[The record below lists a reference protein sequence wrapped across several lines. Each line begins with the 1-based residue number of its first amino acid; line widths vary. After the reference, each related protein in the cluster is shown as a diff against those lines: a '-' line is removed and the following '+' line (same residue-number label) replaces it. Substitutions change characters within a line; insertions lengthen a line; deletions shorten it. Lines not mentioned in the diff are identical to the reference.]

1 MSETPKALN
10 PLGPAVTGPVA
21 KSRKKADLQ
30 NIADALGLDTAG
42 TIDVLV
48 LRIRAYMDANTAVLN
63 GMPRFTGLFTFKSA
77 PKAAKQD
84 KKTSADKDAEDVAE
98 NLKSKSAK
106 LTASEQKLNEL
117 KVTVEPP
124 PSFKALGL
132 QRGNNK
138 PKTEVEIVED
148 GSSDLS
154 SEYDAVF
161 DDSKSKDKSDIES
174 ESEDKKKRKKDGHS
188 ERDVANEGHEIMTVS
203 VKLESAHDLPHE
215 MLIPGVEIIKTKSPS
230 DGSIIHQ
237 TRLSE
242 LLPAVVEMNS
252 PMKALGGHFMRTGL
266 REDAQ
271 STYMNAGTIEQHM
284 QKLPIKALQ
293 LDAANLLD
301 VKLNDKGHYG
311 ADIFWKLDQ
320 DPSHGASLQSK
331 ATILPVQP
339 TSLTG
344 SGSDK
349 PLDIA
354 KERDLHNI
362 HKHENAMEKFEV
374 YLLNFCGVD
383 LEEYPNGP
391 LETIADGLVQFRN
404 YEAVLK
410 TLKPWMTKK
419 KGYIVPLT
427 SPSFPGTKFTKATIN
442 SALGLAGS
450 TINNIVSHFEP
461 ERLRHS
467 PDAATWVQTNGV
479 TNGGVYNHLK
489 PIDFVKILKKN
500 YKKRVRSESPSS
512 TSSSESE
519 PARSRKSKGKKKK
532 VEKERSHKKH
542 KKAINSE
549 DIDE

>member
-124 PSFKALGL
+124 PSFKVLGL

-174 ESEDKKKRKKDGHS
+174 ESENKKKRKKDGHS

-215 MLIPGVEIIKTKSPS
+215 MLIPGVEIIKTKSP
-230 DGSIIHQ
+230 
-237 TRLSE
+237 
-242 LLPAVVEMNS
+242 AVVEMNS
-252 PMKALGGHFMRTGL
+252 PMKALGGRFMRTGL

-284 QKLPIKALQ
+284 QKLPIKTLQ

-419 KGYIVPLT
+419 KGYIVPLMHWVLQD
-427 SPSFPGTKFTKATIN
+427 P
-442 SALGLAGS
+442 LS
-450 TINNIVSHFEP
+450 TIHFEP

-549 DIDE
+549 DIDEYLPNTQQLLRRFLPVLKP

>member
-42 TIDVLV
+42 TFDVLV

-63 GMPRFTGLFTFKSA
+63 GMPCFMGLFTFKSA

-117 KVTVEPP
+117 EVTVEPP

-132 QRGNNK
+132 QHGNNT
-138 PKTEVEIVED
+138 PKTEVKSSSVDD
-148 GSSDLS
+148 GLSDLS

-174 ESEDKKKRKKDGHS
+174 ESEDKKKRKKEGHS
-188 ERDVANEGHEIMTVS
+188 EQDVANEGHEIMTVS
-203 VKLESAHDLPHE
+203 VKLESADDLPHE

-242 LLPAVVEMNS
+242 LLPAV
-252 PMKALGGHFMRTGL
+252 LWGRFMRTGL

-293 LDAANLLD
+293 LDASNMLD

-320 DPSHGASLQSK
+320 NPSHGASLQSK

-362 HKHENAMEKFEV
+362 HKPENAMEKFEV

-391 LETIADGLVQFRN
+391 LETIVDGLVQYRN
-404 YEAVLK
+404 YEA
-410 TLKPWMTKK
+410 K

-450 TINNIVSHFEP
+450 TINNVVSHFEP
-461 ERLRHS
+461 ERLCHS
-467 PDAATWVQTNGV
+467 PDAATWVQTNGRM
-479 TNGGVYNHLK
+479 YNYLK

-500 YKKRVRSESPSS
+500 YKRVRSESPSS

-519 PARSRKSKGKKKK
+519 PAQSRKSKGKKKK

-549 DIDE
+549 DMDE